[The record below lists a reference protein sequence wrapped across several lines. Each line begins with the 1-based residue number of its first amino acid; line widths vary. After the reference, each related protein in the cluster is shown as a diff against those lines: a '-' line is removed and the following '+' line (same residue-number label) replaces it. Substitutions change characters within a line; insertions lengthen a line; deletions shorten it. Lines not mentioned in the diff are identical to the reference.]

1 MTFMSFEENMNLMKT
16 LDDAWNSQD
25 WNTFSKRHSDD
36 VIVRWP
42 GQPPTQ
48 GIEAHKKEG
57 EYFFNAFPD
66 NHVENNPY
74 KVFFGHD
81 DWTCSIAEF
90 TGTHEGIMIDPDG
103 KSIPATNKKFKVDF
117 CTVAHW
123 KEKKIVEENL
133 FYDLVGMMRQLGLT
147 WKLV

>member
-25 WNTFSKRHSDD
+25 WNIFSKRHSDD

-147 WKLV
+147 WKLD

>member
-1 MTFMSFEENMNLMKT
+1 MRIEENMQLMKT

-25 WNTFSKRHSDD
+25 WETFSQRHADD

-42 GQPPTQ
+42 GKPLTR

-57 EYFFNAFPD
+57 EIFFMAFPD
-66 NHVENNPY
+66 NHVGNDPY
-74 KVFFGHD
+74 KVFFGQG

-90 TGTHEGIMIDPDG
+90 TDTHEGLMIAPDG
-103 KSIPATNKKFKVDF
+103 TSIQPTNKKFKVDF

-123 KEKKIVEENL
+123 KDKRIVEENL
-133 FYDLVGMMRQLGLT
+133 FYDLVGMMRQLGLM
-147 WKLV
+147 